1 MSAEESAGGL
11 QLIFQASV
19 RRVLPDDWKKAHIM
33 PIFKKCDK
41 VNPANYWPISLTS
54 IILLHMEVLHV

>member
-41 VNPANYWPISLTS
+41 VNPANY
-54 IILLHMEVLHV
+54 